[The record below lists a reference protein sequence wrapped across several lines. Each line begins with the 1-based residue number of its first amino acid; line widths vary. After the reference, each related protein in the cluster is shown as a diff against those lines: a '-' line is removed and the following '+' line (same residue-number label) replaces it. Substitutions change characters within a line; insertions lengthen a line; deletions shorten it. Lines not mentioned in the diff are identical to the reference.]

1 MKVAR
6 QDPQSAITRHRPD
19 KMRASVS
26 LRSIFSSVKKPLGLL
41 AVCALGFNVPL
52 AQAQDIVEDTAVVQP
67 SPAVDTYE
75 GDSAV
80 PADDVPADDVL
91 LPNDLSELLEDPST
105 TPVDPAI
112 DPEGPAAA
120 VPPVYKERA
129 AKPRA
134 VSPNVVIDAPAKV
147 GTESLPKT
155 VVKTWDGGVGY
166 NGKAPARFKRAHIAF
181 DFGVFDG
188 SYIKA
193 IDDADGTPYFG
204 LEVGA
209 ADSLYH
215 INTDDRT
222 VWAWDARSCPQTT
235 ANGTCEL
242 FHRHDKTKK
251 VKFTFDGNRGL
262 YSPGG
267 FTVTT
272 EGFEDA
278 IVEPNE
284 PVKVRFQMDSD
295 KWDGDAKGLTDAA
308 VDTDF
313 KFEEVARLPKAPT
326 SAPGRIAQAY
336 LVRGKSSTS
345 PSELYHTSLD
355 GSGLVKIGEDQHWV
369 YNALAYDDI
378 TNQLVAISQ
387 KPAEGFELL
396 YPAGHL
402 LSIDPLTAKVTDRGE
417 IEGFDPKDV
426 SGGIN
431 TGTMTLDGD
440 YWVANASLSGTGTLY
455 AVSLGEG
462 KPAVARTVSLYPGE
476 GYTLPK
482 GRPNAN
488 DYTYV
493 LGSQGQYAF
502 GMVNQLRNT
511 KVTTPTLERITLDG
525 PDKGRIDWYDLS
537 GLSTPAGNSMP
548 FGEGAIYGSAWT
560 EPNGNLVFAT
570 NRKVDGFGT
579 AVAYQLKITNPD
591 ADLTKPGAVT
601 LAVTLVSA
609 SSIPTSTNN
618 DATSYRP
625 DHTPDL
631 EIKKTPYSDALLISK
646 DPESERLRKLYLWR
660 IDVTN
665 LEPKH
670 DKPEDDQPSSG
681 FILTDTLPVIKGSRL
696 GEGYYSPF
704 KNVQIVDGR
713 ALEALRAQLVEK
725 YDGDELKVSE
735 AIRAELKKKKD
746 PHDPSLDP
754 TLYPTMPDPAV
765 DEHTGELITGKTPR
779 HITCEVGS
787 TLVQPDPDNSPDQE
801 VETPA
806 FTCNS
811 GPLEPQETKYVVV
824 VAELKD
830 RDDLIG
836 PDGKP
841 LISQPQCGPNLAQV
855 EGLENDP
862 KLPNNESRAEC
873 PQNLGVS
880 KIPAE
885 DQDANRKGK
894 QTVATVYKEDGT
906 AKAKV
911 YYDILL
917 TNKQED
923 DKQYGVSP
931 IDKIVDSP
939 VLPAGVKVESISA
952 YRYEVKDGKEDP
964 ERKQVL
970 KVVVEPE
977 EEWDNLDSP
986 KYSISPEQIGVI
998 PANTTRVIHVE
1009 VVVSLSEAAL
1019 SPLNSKKLECASASP
1034 ENLDDPSGALNA
1046 VSMTGEYD
1054 VPLGVK
1060 NNQACVPIVKPT
1072 AAISKSPAP
1081 GPAVELNGDREGT
1094 LTYTITVTNGNAIPV
1109 TVKSVLDKVEIPGSV
1124 EANGD
1129 IKIEAPDAEGVE
1141 IGEIAPPFRAAQWI
1155 SGKTLEV
1162 AKNLTLSPAASQNIV
1177 VTVPIKLKE
1186 TATAEEIR
1194 SLAQCTRGPDKKFNG
1209 GVPNSVSMETVDAD
1223 GEDNNSACIPVIPA
1237 QPMPIYLEK
1246 VAYDAKTGI
1255 TSQSLS
1261 GAEFRIEPAKA
1272 IGASIVPIADASG
1285 RFSATLKPG
1294 SYYLVETKA
1303 PEGGYQLL
1311 PDKVPFKLVKDA
1323 KGARL
1328 EFADGY
1334 SSPLISFVNA
1344 TEALPSNGA
1353 TLGIQIADVR
1363 TGELPLTG
1371 PSHPLRW
1378 LVLAALFAVG
1388 ILAFNLTDIRR
1399 VRRTT

>member
-6 QDPQSAITRHRPD
+6 QDPQSAIIRHRPE

-41 AVCALGFNVPL
+41 AVCALGFNIPL

-75 GDSAV
+75 DDSLAPV
-80 PADDVPADDVL
+80 VDGL
-91 LPNDLSELLEDPST
+91 LPDDLAELLDDPSA
-105 TPVDPAI
+105 TPVDPEGT
-112 DPEGPAAA
+112 PEAPEAEA
-120 VPPVYKERA
+120 PPVYMERA

-134 VSPNVVIDAPAKV
+134 VSPDVVIDASDHRLA
-147 GTESLPKT
+147 
-155 VVKTWDGGVGY
+155 VVKSWDGGVGY
-166 NGKAPARFKRAHIAF
+166 NGTAPARFKSAHIAF
-181 DFGVFDG
+181 DFGFFDG

-209 ADSLYH
+209 AGSPYH

-222 VWAWDARSCPQTT
+222 VWAWDAGSCPQTT
-235 ANGTCEL
+235 ANGTCTL

-251 VKFTFDGNRGL
+251 VIFTFDGNRGA

-284 PVKVRFQMDSD
+284 PVKVRLRMDSD
-295 KWDGDAKGLTDAA
+295 KWINQEKKLTDAA

-313 KFEEVARLPKAPT
+313 KFEEVARLPKAP
-326 SAPGRIAQAY
+326 SSKPGRIAQAY
-336 LVRGKSSTS
+336 LVRGKSRTS

-387 KPAEGFELL
+387 KPAVGYELL

-417 IEGFDPKDV
+417 IEGFDPNDV

-493 LGSQGQYAF
+493 LGSKGQYAF
-502 GMVNQLRNT
+502 GMVNQLKNT
-511 KVTTPTLERITLDG
+511 GVTTPTLERITLDG
-525 PDKGRIDWYDLS
+525 DDKGRIDWYDLS

-570 NRKVDGFGT
+570 NRTVDGFGT
-579 AVAYQLKITNPD
+579 AVAYQLKITDPD
-591 ADLTKPGAVT
+591 ADLTQPG
-601 LAVTLVSA
+601 AVTLVSA
-609 SSIPTSTNN
+609 SSIPTSSNN

-681 FILTDTLPVIKGSRL
+681 FILTDTLPVIKGSRP

-765 DEHTGELITGKTPR
+765 DPTTGLLIEGKTPR

-787 TLVQPDPDNSPDQE
+787 TLVQPDPDNSPDE
-801 VETPA
+801 ELETPA

-862 KLPNNESRAEC
+862 KLPNNQSKAEC

-885 DQDANRKGK
+885 DQDANREGK

-923 DKQYGVSP
+923 DQKYGVSP

-964 ERKQVL
+964 KRKQVL

-977 EEWDNLDSP
+977 EEWDNRDSP

-1019 SPLNSKKLECASASP
+1019 SPSNSKKLECASASP
-1034 ENLDDPSGALNA
+1034 ENLDNPSGALNA
-1046 VSMTGEYD
+1046 VRMAGEHD
-1054 VPLGVK
+1054 DPLGVK
-1060 NNQACVPIVKPT
+1060 NNQACVSIVNPT
-1072 AAISKSPAP
+1072 AAISKSPEG
-1081 GPAVELNGDREGT
+1081 GPAVELNGDGEGT
-1094 LTYTITVTNGNAIPV
+1094 LTYTITVTNTSPSGGQSV
-1109 TVKSVLDKVEIPGSV
+1109 TVPSVIENVEIPASV
-1124 EANGD
+1124 EANGN
-1129 IKIEAPDAEGVE
+1129 ITVEAPDTTGVE
-1141 IGEIAPPFRAAQWI
+1141 IGEVAPWFPAAQWT
-1155 SGKTLEV
+1155 SGNKLTV
-1162 AKNLTLSPAASQNIV
+1162 AKNVKLSPAASQKIIL
-1177 VTVPIKLKE
+1177 TVPIKLKE

-1194 SLAQCTRGPDKKFNG
+1194 SLAQCTRGADKKFNG

-1272 IGASIVPIADASG
+1272 NGASIVPIADASG

>member
-120 VPPVYKERA
+120 VPPVYKDRA

-166 NGKAPARFKRAHIAF
+166 NGKAPARFKSAHIAF

-222 VWAWDARSCPQTT
+222 VWAWDAGSCPQTT
-235 ANGTCEL
+235 ANGTCTL

-251 VKFTFDGNRGL
+251 VNFTFDGNRGL

-326 SAPGRIAQAY
+326 SDPGRIAQAY

-579 AVAYQLKITNPD
+579 AVAYQLKITDPD
-591 ADLTKPGAVT
+591 ADLTKPG
-601 LAVTLVSA
+601 AVTLVSA

-631 EIKKTPYSDALLISK
+631 SVKKTTHSDAVLISDNGEK
-646 DPESERLRKLYLWR
+646 SYLW
-660 IDVTN
+660 N
-665 LEPKH
+665 LSVKN
-670 DKPEDDQPSSG
+670 EDPLGGSPSSG
-681 FILTDTLPVIKGSRL
+681 FILTDTLPIIKGSKP

-704 KNVQIVDGR
+704 KNVRIVDGR
-713 ALEALRAQLVEK
+713 ALEALRAKLIETHN
-725 YDGDELKVSE
+725 GDELAVSE
-735 AIRAELKKKKD
+735 AIKAELKKV
-746 PHDPSLDP
+746 PLDPSLDP
-754 TLYPTMPDPAV
+754 TTPDPAV
-765 DEHTGELITGKTPR
+765 DPMTGLLIDGKTPR
-779 HITCEVGS
+779 HITCEVGGKAS
-787 TLVQPDPDNSPDQE
+787 TQDPS
-801 VETPA
+801 VLAPA
-806 FTCNS
+806 FTCNA
-811 GPLEPQETKYVVV
+811 GPLEPQESKYVVV
-824 VAELKD
+824 VA
-830 RDDLIG
+830 DLVTKQDV
-836 PDGKP
+836 PN
-841 LISQPQCGPNLAQV
+841 ISQPECGPNSAHV
-855 EGLENDP
+855 DGLENDP
-862 KLPNNESRAEC
+862 ELSNNDAVADC
-873 PQNLGVS
+873 PYEDIALLKQ
-880 KIPAE
+880 PAA
-885 DQDANRKGK
+885 DQDPSQPGN
-894 QTVATVYKEDGT
+894 QSTATVYTEAGKS
-906 AKAKV
+906 KAKV
-911 YYDILL
+911 YYDIVV
-917 TNKQED
+917 TNN
-923 DKQYGVSP
+923 GPRPAPPTSN
-931 IDKIVDSP
+931 IVDSLRIP
-939 VLPAGVKVESISA
+939 DGVSVESSSA
-952 YRYEVKDGKEDP
+952 KIDGDVDP
-964 ERKQVL
+964 L
-970 KVVVEPE
+970 DAHFDPLTHSLSIPAAKVGE
-977 EEWDNLDSP
+977 
-986 KYSISPEQIGVI
+986 I
-998 PANTTRVIHVE
+998 PANGGTKTIRLE
-1009 VVVSLSEAAL
+1009 VVVSLNETAL
-1019 SPLNSKKLECASASP
+1019 SAPNLKKLECASPTP
-1034 ENLDDPSGALNA
+1034 ENLDNPSGALNA
-1046 VSMTGEYD
+1046 VRMAGEHD
-1054 VPLGVK
+1054 DPLGVK
-1060 NNQACVPIVKPT
+1060 NNQACVSIVNPT

-1081 GPAVELNGDREGT
+1081 GPAVELNGDGEGI
-1094 LTYTITVTNGNAIPV
+1094 LTYTITVTNTSPDGGQSV
-1109 TVKSVLDKVEIPGSV
+1109 TVPSVIENVEIPASV
-1124 EANGD
+1124 EANGN
-1129 IKIEAPDAEGVE
+1129 ITVEAPGTTGAE
-1141 IGEIAPPFRAAQWI
+1141 IGEVARLFPAAQWT
-1155 SGKTLEV
+1155 SGNKLTV
-1162 AKNLTLSPAASQNIV
+1162 AKNVKLSPAASQKIIL
-1177 VTVPIKLKE
+1177 TVPIKLKE
-1186 TATAEEIR
+1186 SATAEEIR
-1194 SLAQCTRGPDKKFNG
+1194 SLAQCTLGPDKKFNG

-1272 IGASIVPIADASG
+1272 NGASIVPIADASG

-1334 SSPLISFVNA
+1334 SSPLISFVSA